1 MTQQYSKLLFEASK
15 KFKGTKFEGE
25 VEKASQAYIAQNY
38 GMMESI
44 LKALPTEQSLLAT
57 LLEQLKGKSVE
68 KGIKK
73 ALDESKASL
82 LEQGIA
88 VSSLITHTLIEM
100 RKNPEYKILL
110 PNLYTRLGDFVN
122 V

>member
-1 MTQQYSKLLFEASK
+1 MTQKYSKQLLEASK
-15 KFKGTKFEGE
+15 KFVGTKYAKD
-25 VEKASQAYIAQNY
+25 VEKASAAYLAQNY
-38 GMMESI
+38 TLMETI
-44 LKALPTEQSLLAT
+44 LGSLPTEPLLLAR

-73 ALDESKASL
+73 ALDETKATT

-100 RKNPEYKILL
+100 RKNPEFKILL
-110 PNLYTRLGDFVN
+110 PNLYSRLGDFVN

>member
-1 MTQQYSKLLFEASK
+1 MTQKYSKQLLEASK
-15 KFKGTKFEGE
+15 KFAGTKYASK
-25 VEKASQAYIAQNY
+25 VEEASAAYLAQNY
-38 GMMESI
+38 GVMESI
-44 LKALPTEQSLLAT
+44 LSKLPNEQILLAT

-73 ALDESKASL
+73 ALNESQATT

-88 VSSLITHTLIEM
+88 VSSLITHTLIEC
-100 RKNPEYKILL
+100 RKNPEYKLLL
-110 PNLYTRLGDFVN
+110 PNLYSRLGDFVN